1 MASNIYHLKVT
12 TMISRNV
19 LVELKKLVIYLSLG
33 EVKNMRTLEVT
44 IRHILALWS
53 YNGEKHFIS

>member
-1 MASNIYHLKVT
+1 
-12 TMISRNV
+12 MISRNV